1 MSSLSHTHT
10 HSKLA
15 YTLNIVSNVFLCIYY
30 CAVVIS
36 RASAMGLMHHV
47 IMWPAVTM
55 TTVLVSPRGGRG
67 RLPIVILLLLHLGP
81 VGTRDGL
88 ITLTQPLLLL
98 LPLTGSSLS
107 LRHFVLR
114 VLGRLFQLRQSL
126 ICLEDK
132 RDHHTYVRHRLH
144 IQCVCV
150 CVW

>member
-1 MSSLSHTHT
+1 
-10 HSKLA
+10 
-15 YTLNIVSNVFLCIYY
+15 
-30 CAVVIS
+30 
-36 RASAMGLMHHV
+36 MGLMHHV
-47 IMWPAVTM
+47 IMRPAVTM

-98 LPLTGSSLS
+98 LLLLTGSSLS

-132 RDHHTYVRHRLH
+132 RDHHTYVRHGLH

-150 CVW
+150 CMVSVGEIIISVYYNKTDHELACVIVTILYLY